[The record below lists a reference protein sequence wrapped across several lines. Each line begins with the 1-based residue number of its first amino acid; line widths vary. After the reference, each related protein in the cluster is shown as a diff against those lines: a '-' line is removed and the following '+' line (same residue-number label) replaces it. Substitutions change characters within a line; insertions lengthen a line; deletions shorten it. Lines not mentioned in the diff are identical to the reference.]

1 MIFLFKLTSFVNKKF
16 FATCWVIVDAPSN
29 LLDNKIFEIKENI
42 RVLKDKYELEMLEYN
57 YLSSPKKLIEYQKK
71 YFENELVEADI
82 ENFNWVNIENSNAE
96 ILKIITNN
104 E

>member
-1 MIFLFKLTSFVNKKF
+1 
-16 FATCWVIVDAPSN
+16 
-29 LLDNKIFEIKENI
+29 
-42 RVLKDKYELEMLEYN
+42 MLEYN

-96 ILKIITNN
+96 ILKITSNN

>member
-1 MIFLFKLTSFVNKKF
+1 
-16 FATCWVIVDAPSN
+16 
-29 LLDNKIFEIKENI
+29 
-42 RVLKDKYELEMLEYN
+42 MLEYN

-82 ENFNWVNIENSNAE
+82 ENFNRFNIENSNTE
-96 ILKIITNN
+96 ILKITSNN

>member
-1 MIFLFKLTSFVNKKF
+1 
-16 FATCWVIVDAPSN
+16 
-29 LLDNKIFEIKENI
+29 
-42 RVLKDKYELEMLEYN
+42 MLEYN

-82 ENFNWVNIENSNAE
+82 ENFNWVNIENSNTE
-96 ILKIITNN
+96 ILKITSNN